1 MPRIISDSVHARLVA
16 HLGKN
21 EAVAL
26 FQELLLSPKTPN
38 LEATTKSEKE
48 VGDNTWTMEE

>member
-1 MPRIISDSVHARLVA
+1 MARIVSDNVYARLVA

-26 FQELLLSPKTPN
+26 FQELLLSPKASNT
-38 LEATTKSEKE
+38 EVTTEI
-48 VGDNTWTMEE
+48 EEEEIGGNK

>member
-26 FQELLLSPKTPN
+26 FQELLLSPKTTN
-38 LEATTKSEKE
+38 LEATTKSEEE

>member
-1 MPRIISDSVHARLVA
+1 MSRIISDNVYARLIT

-26 FQELLLSPKTPN
+26 FQELLLSPKAPN
-38 LEATTKSEKE
+38 TEATAESEEAGGNK
-48 VGDNTWTMEE
+48 